1 MNGSEP
7 GTMGTAPLNLAGA
20 DWLVAPATQRIFA
33 ALAPGGHETRIVGGA
48 VRNALM
54 GQAVSDI
61 DFATTARP
69 EEVVVLSAAAGFKAV
84 PTGIEHG
91 TVTLV
96 IDGQGHEVTTLREDV
111 ETDGRHAVV
120 RFGHDWTADALRR
133 DFTVNALSVGAD
145 GTVYDPI
152 GGYPDIVGR
161 RIRFIGDA
169 DRRIAEDRLR
179 VLRFLRFTAQYGEGA
194 IDVEGLAAAIRARD
208 GLRALSGERVGN
220 EMRRLVV
227 ARRAGEIAT
236 VMQETG
242 ILGVVLAGVGYVAQ
256 FARCVEFETAL
267 GVAPEIPRRLAVL
280 AVRVAEDVE
289 RITRRLRLSNAE
301 RDRMSAAL
309 LARPAFSPL
318 PGGRTA
324 RAALYRLG
332 EEAWR
337 DGLCLAFAETNAM
350 PGDAAW
356 ARLYNLPDAWR
367 PPRFPLSGRDVV
379 GRMAPA
385 GPVVGAVLR
394 SVEAWWIAQDFAPDE
409 GALRARLQQEL
420 AAAQQ

>member
-1 MNGSEP
+1 MSGSEP
-7 GTMGTAPLNLAGA
+7 VTMGAAPPNLAGA
-20 DWLVAPATQRIFA
+20 EWLVAPATQRVFA

-69 EEVVVLSAAAGFKAV
+69 EEVMALSAAAGLKAV

-96 IDGQGHEVTTLREDV
+96 VDGRGHEVTTLREDI
-111 ETDGRHAVV
+111 ETDGRRAVV
-120 RFGHDWTADALRR
+120 RFGRDWTADALRR

-145 GTVYDPI
+145 GTLYDPI
-152 GGYPDIVGR
+152 GGYPDVVGR

-169 DRRIAEDRLR
+169 DSRIAEDRLR

-194 IDVEGLAAAIRARD
+194 IDAEGLAAAIRARD
-208 GLRALSGERVGN
+208 GLRALSGERIGN

-227 ARRAGEIAT
+227 ARRAGEIAA
-236 VMQETG
+236 VMEETG

-256 FARCVEFETAL
+256 FARFVEFETAI
-267 GVAPEIPRRLAVL
+267 GAAGEIPRRLAVL

-289 RITRRLRLSNAE
+289 RLTRRLRLSNAE

-309 LARPAFSPL
+309 LARPAFSPM
-318 PGGRTA
+318 PGGQTA

-332 EEAWR
+332 EVAWR
-337 DGLCLAFAETNAM
+337 DGLCLAFAEANAM

-356 ARLYNLPDAWR
+356 ARLYQLPDVWK

-379 GRMAPA
+379 GARAPA
-385 GPVVGAVLR
+385 GPIVGAVLR